1 MWPRRW
7 PLCECYQPM
16 KERGPYLG
24 SGVTSACPLCCLG
37 HELMVP
43 AECVSSVS
51 QHSVAHTRHEPLA
64 AAPCFSSLRSEWC
77 IHTPVCR
84 HSLPSYPFL
93 PLPSAARCT
102 CATPDCAPANVAAHL
117 QSMALTEH
125 CCQATMVCTVRA
137 GIFETRRARPLVCLL
152 LRLVRRVTCA
162 FVLYTHT
169 VPSTTS
175 RLSGQI

>member
-1 MWPRRW
+1 
-7 PLCECYQPM
+7 M

-43 AECVSSVS
+43 ACASVSSVS
-51 QHSVAHTRHEPLA
+51 QHSVALTRHEPLA

-77 IHTPVCR
+77 IHTPVCCR
-84 HSLPSYPFL
+84 HILPSYPFCHCL
-93 PLPSAARCT
+93 WQHVAHT

>member
-1 MWPRRW
+1 MRHIQLRQQILRHQETLQRQHRRSHDLFQPRASVCVRQQ
-7 PLCECYQPM
+7 CESAQRGTYQA
-16 KERGPYLG
+16 RAFGC
-24 SGVTSACPLCCLG
+24 SALFLISTVRVVYT
-37 HELMVP
+37 HT
-43 AECVSSVS
+43 CVSP
-51 QHSVAHTRHEPLA
+51 HLA
-64 AAPCFSSLRSEWC
+64 IIS
-77 IHTPVCR
+77 I
-84 HSLPSYPFL
+84 L
-93 PLPSAARCT
+93 PLPLAARCT